1 MENGCENTC
10 WMAAELTDRMDE
22 SVERVQRWLT
32 DCVPHL
38 SVRLTA
44 VRNLRNGVEREVWD
58 CSCRT
63 KAGGLDAILT
73 LFKPGSLETVNTNL
87 PPELVSEKCFL
98 AMSELPALGI
108 PTPMVLGYAVSR
120 GEAALL
126 CERVATSEW
135 ISGTRVAAVRI
146 LARLH
151 NLHEFHLSRRLQ
163 ELVSLSDPLEYRTTG
178 GRAPRGRDKRLV
190 HGDYFSKNI
199 LLVAGDLCVI
209 DWETFGWGDP
219 MWDLGFL
226 IGADHDLTDEEVEAV
241 IAEYGSR
248 AAIDRHRLMWHKRR
262 WSDFW
267 KARQDKSSEETCAD
281 HAVQRA

>member
-1 MENGCENTC
+1 MPP
-10 WMAAELTDRMDE
+10 ELTDQMDDRE
-22 SVERVQRWLT
+22 QRVQRWLT
-32 DCVPHL
+32 DCVPHR

-44 VRNLRNGVEREVWD
+44 ARNLRNGVEREVWD
-58 CSCRT
+58 CSCKT
-63 KAGGLDAILT
+63 EAGGLDAILT
-73 LFKPGSLETVNTNL
+73 VFKPGSLETVNTNL

-98 AMSELPALGI
+98 AMLELPDLGI
-108 PTPMVLGYAVSR
+108 PTPIALGYAVNR
-120 GEAALL
+120 GEAAVLY
-126 CERVATSEW
+126 ERGQRTKWVP
-135 ISGTRVAAVRI
+135 GTRVSAAAI

-151 NLHEFHLSRRLQ
+151 NLQEFRLSRRLR
-163 ELVSLSDPLEYRTTG
+163 ELVRLSDPMECRTTG

-199 LLVAGDLCVI
+199 LPLAGGLCII
-209 DWETFGWGDP
+209 DWETFGRGDP

-226 IGADHDLTDEEVEAV
+226 IGADRDLTDGEVEAV

-267 KARQDKSSEETCAD
+267 KAREHQSSNKIGAG
-281 HAVQRA
+281 RALQGA

>member
-1 MENGCENTC
+1 M
-10 WMAAELTDRMDE
+10 
-22 SVERVQRWLT
+22 
-32 DCVPHL
+32 
-38 SVRLTA
+38 
-44 VRNLRNGVEREVWD
+44 
-58 CSCRT
+58 
-63 KAGGLDAILT
+63 
-73 LFKPGSLETVNTNL
+73 FKPGSLETVNTNL

-108 PTPMVLGYAVSR
+108 PTPMVLGYTVAR

-126 CERVATSEW
+126 CERVARSEW
-135 ISGTRVAAVRI
+135 ISGTRAAAARI
-146 LARLH
+146 LTRLH
-151 NLHEFHLSRRLQ
+151 NLPESHLSRRLQ

-226 IGADHDLTDEEVEAV
+226 IGADRNLTDEEVELV
-241 IAEYGSR
+241 IAEYGSS
-248 AAIDRHRLMWHKRR
+248 ATIDRHGLMWHKHR

-267 KARQDKSSEETCAD
+267 KEREHQSFNKTGAGAASP
-281 HAVQRA
+281 RA